1 MEALLLKYW
10 VPYALMIFID
20 VASCIHS
27 QIVSVDEDTARVMLR
42 LSINGQVCGGANT
55 VNQWSGMW

>member
-1 MEALLLKYW
+1 
-10 VPYALMIFID
+10 MIFIN

-27 QIVSVDEDTARVMLR
+27 QIVSADEDTARVVLR

-55 VNQWSGMW
+55 LNQ